1 MFSKLFF
8 TIRKG
13 DRMGIYY
20 EIYKELGAHSVMP
33 DGVEGTEFAVWA
45 PNAKAVS
52 VVGEFNAWNEN
63 ASPMIKE

>member
-1 MFSKLFF
+1 
-8 TIRKG
+8 
-13 DRMGIYY
+13 MGIYY

-63 ASPMIKE
+63 ASPMIKEENGVFKIFLPEAR